1 MSTESTDL
9 VRVALDGH
17 VATLTL
23 AHPPVNAISGDVL
36 EALLGAFRRLKADE
50 AVRVAVL
57 TGEGAIFSAGADLA
71 SAAQTGPLAL
81 MQRGREVYRELAGFK
96 KPLIAA
102 VNGLCVGGGLE
113 LALLADLRICAL
125 SARFG
130 QPEIN
135 LGIIPGWGG
144 TQRLPAAIGQQRA
157 AELIL
162 SGRLMRAEEAE
173 ATGLVLH
180 AYPDDELK
188 DQARN
193 LARRLAEKPPLALQA
208 AKDAVRTW
216 AEEGPAAGH
225 GREGVAMEG
234 LTQTQDAAEGVMAFL
249 QKRRPNFTGR

>member
-1 MSTESTDL
+1 MSTEL
-9 VRVALDGH
+9 VRVTREGL
-17 VATLTL
+17 VATVQLS
-23 AHPPVNAISGDVL
+23 HPPVNAISQDVL
-36 EALLGAFRRLKADE
+36 DGLLETFRALQQDE
-50 AVRVAVL
+50 DVRVVVL
-57 TGEGAIFSAGADLA
+57 TGEGAFFSAGADLA

-81 MQRGREVYRELAGFK
+81 MRRGREVYRELSGFP
-96 KPLIAA
+96 KPVIAS

-113 LALLADLRICAL
+113 LALLADLRICAKT
-125 SARFG
+125 ARFG

-173 ATGLVLH
+173 AAGLVLKS
-180 AYPDDELK
+180 YPDDELR

-193 LARRLAEKPPLALQA
+193 LARRLAEKPPLALAA
-208 AKDAVRTW
+208 AKAALRAW
-216 AEEGPAAGH
+216 ADEGAATGH
-225 GREGVAMEG
+225 LSEGDAMER

-249 QKRRPNFTGR
+249 QKRKPQFTGR

>member
-1 MSTESTDL
+1 M
-9 VRVALDGH
+9 VRVTREGP
-17 VATLTL
+17 VATVQLS
-23 AHPPVNAISGDVL
+23 HPPVNAISQDVL
-36 EALLGAFRRLKADE
+36 EGLLESFRALQQDE
-50 AVRVAVL
+50 TARVVVL

-71 SAAQTGPLAL
+71 SAAQTGPLPL
-81 MQRGREVYRELAGFK
+81 MRRGREAYQELWGFP
-96 KPLIAA
+96 KPVIAA

-113 LALLADLRICAL
+113 LALLADLRICAQ

-157 AELIL
+157 TELIL

-173 ATGLVLH
+173 AAGLVLKS
-180 AYPDDELK
+180 YPDEELR

-193 LARRLAEKPPLALQA
+193 LARRLAEKPPLALAA
-208 AKDAVRTW
+208 AKAALRTW
-216 AEEGPAAGH
+216 AEAGPVAGH
-225 GREGVAMEG
+225 RSEGEAMER

-249 QKRRPNFTGR
+249 QKRRPQFTGR